1 MIKYELGEDASSI
14 IEEILLHGYLEMSS
28 IVLKRLIIMYTQ
40 LDKTSID
47 KIAFEKNYQSI
58 KESFKNLINN
68 DYIERLPQLESFYE
82 NNLAKNGLSNGNHT
96 ENGENKSKVPK
107 FIKNDIDAK
116 DLPELKIDCN

>member
-1 MIKYELGEDASSI
+1 
-14 IEEILLHGYLEMSS
+14 
-28 IVLKRLIIMYTQ
+28 MYTQ

-96 ENGENKSKVPK
+96 ENGEKKSKVPK